1 MKCCCRRKRYTR
13 RPYKRVQLAPP
24 PNNPKEPQTA
34 SPDNQLND
42 SAAIPARDSNTT
54 SPLLDQ
60 EDESLSSDE
69 QAEVEDEEAGVSTPD
84 EESDSVEDTVS
95 EEDTVE

>member
-24 PNNPKEPQTA
+24 HNNPKEPQTT

-42 SAAIPARDSNTT
+42 SAVIPARDSNTT

-84 EESDSVEDTVS
+84 EESYSVEDIVS
-95 EEDTVE
+95 EEDVVE

>member
-24 PNNPKEPQTA
+24 CNNPKEPQTA

-42 SAAIPARDSNTT
+42 SAVIPARDSNT

-84 EESDSVEDTVS
+84 EESDSAEDIVS
-95 EEDTVE
+95 EEDVVE

>member
-1 MKCCCRRKRYTR
+1 
-13 RPYKRVQLAPP
+13 V
-24 PNNPKEPQTA
+24 
-34 SPDNQLND
+34 
-42 SAAIPARDSNTT
+42 IPARDNNTT

-84 EESDSVEDTVS
+84 EESYSVEDIVS
-95 EEDTVE
+95 EEDVVE

>member
-1 MKCCCRRKRYTR
+1 
-13 RPYKRVQLAPP
+13 V
-24 PNNPKEPQTA
+24 
-34 SPDNQLND
+34 
-42 SAAIPARDSNTT
+42 IPAQDNNTT

-95 EEDTVE
+95 EEDVVE